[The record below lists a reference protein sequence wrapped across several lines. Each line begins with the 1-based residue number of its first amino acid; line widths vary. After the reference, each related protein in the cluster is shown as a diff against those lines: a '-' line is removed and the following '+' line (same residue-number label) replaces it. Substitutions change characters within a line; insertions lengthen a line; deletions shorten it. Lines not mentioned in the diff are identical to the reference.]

1 MAAEDIQTLLFDV
14 LGTVVDEA
22 GSMRAELAAAPDL
35 PDASRQADSLAAAQ
49 RRRADDSRVLAGVRG
64 VYPDLAYGP
73 GPSMNSTADPG

>member
-49 RRRADDSRVLAGVRG
+49 RRRAGGSRVLAGVRG
-64 VYPDLAYGP
+64 VIQIWHMAL
-73 GPSMNSTADPG
+73 DPA